1 VDSSYLAARAVR
13 TIGGFS
19 ALALFFWLAVAAV
32 SLAGPTSEG
41 LAAGDVSTLGR
52 AVPGNNWFA
61 MGADYKR
68 SSRFEASASG
78 DVWEIAAYV
87 DGGGSGVGS
96 QQLRFALYSDDRGEP
111 RNLLGQ
117 TEVATV
123 TAGAAATWVK
133 ARLATPVRISAG
145 TYHLAILSGATG
157 RVARYSREPAASGLR
172 STSDAF
178 ADGASATFGSAAPDD
193 YEIAM
198 YAVVTP
204 PATAPVSVSPPS
216 VSGAAVVGG
225 ALSAGMGVWSGE
237 PSGYAWEW
245 RRCDAA
251 GAGCVAVAGAGSSY
265 LLGSVDLGA
274 TLRVA
279 VTAFNGVGSTTALS
293 APSAVVQPQPQPQPQ
308 PAPGAC
314 TKTSVATSGLQ
325 TFLNSLASGDIAC
338 LGAGSY
344 SGNVSISTPNVTLRS
359 APGVR
364 AQIRGYVWI
373 RNTANGVKLADLD
386 LDGTY
391 SSTSYAVMVHGDD
404 VTLSNMDIKNLKSGY
419 ASAICVTAGYGF
431 ETTPANIA
439 YNLTVETSR
448 IHDCGDDSHEHA
460 LYLESTRNAHIVDNY
475 LYDNGGEGLQLYPDA
490 QGSVIEYNVIDG
502 NSLDY
507 KANIMFAGEAAG
519 GEYRYDHASSNNTV
533 RYNTITNAAT
543 RYNIDSYY
551 PAAQALPTGNLVTS
565 NCVWNAPYGNFGY
578 DRGTGDYSQT
588 NNKNS
593 NPTYQDAANKD
604 FRLQTGSPCTGWAPR
619 TTPAS

>member
-1 VDSSYLAARAVR
+1 MFSCRRSLGRPRSGTAITRTRGGGFVGFADDGSMTAYARTR
-13 TIGGFS
+13 TIT
-19 ALALFFWLAVAAV
+19 VAA
-32 SLAGPTSEG
+32 
-41 LAAGDVSTLGR
+41 AAVILGF
-52 AVPGNNWFA
+52 VMIG
-61 MGADYKR
+61 G
-68 SSRFEASASG
+68 SSAAKPLRQAPRNTAAPVISG
-78 DVWEIAAYV
+78 DALVGATLSSSPGSWSGTVTTYAYQWH
-87 DGGGSGVGS
+87 DCDLSGGSC
-96 QQLRFALYSDDRGEP
+96 
-111 RNLLGQ
+111 
-117 TEVATV
+117 
-123 TAGAAATWVK
+123 
-133 ARLATPVRISAG
+133 TPIA
-145 TYHLAILSGATG
+145 GATG
-157 RVARYSREPAASGLR
+157 SVHAPAPGQKDTTLRVAVTASNRYGL
-172 STSDAF
+172 TTALSDA
-178 ADGASATFGSAAPDD
+178 TPPVAA
-193 YEIAM
+193 A
-198 YAVVTP
+198 
-204 PATAPVSVSPPS
+204 PATAPVNVSPPS

-245 RRCDAA
+245 RRCDSA

-279 VTAFNGVGSTTALS
+279 VTALNGVGSTTALS
-293 APSAVVQPQPQPQPQ
+293 APSAVVQPQPQPQ

-439 YNLTVETSR
+439 YNLTVKTSR
-448 IHDCGDDSHEHA
+448 IHDCGNDSHEHA
-460 LYLESTRNAHIVDNY
+460 LYLESTRNARIVDNY

-551 PAAQALPTGNLVTS
+551 PGAKALPTGNLVTS

-593 NPTYQDAANKD
+593 NPTYQDPANKD

-619 TTPAS
+619 TTPAT